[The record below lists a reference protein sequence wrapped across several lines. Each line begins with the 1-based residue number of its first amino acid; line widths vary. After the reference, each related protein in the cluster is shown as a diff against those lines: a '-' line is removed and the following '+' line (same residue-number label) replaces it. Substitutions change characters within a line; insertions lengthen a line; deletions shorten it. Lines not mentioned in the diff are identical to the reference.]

1 VTKEVIL
8 SAGSVN
14 SLQILMLS
22 GIGPAGHLNSL
33 NRNSGFAGREGRMW
47 PPGPH
52 HTWRNGI
59 FHRQRL
65 Q

>member
-22 GIGPAGHLNSL
+22 GIGSAGHLNSL
-33 NRNSGFAGREGRMW
+33 NRNSGYAGRE
-47 PPGPH
+47 
-52 HTWRNGI
+52 
-59 FHRQRL
+59 
-65 Q
+65 